1 MNLFKRIVPGQ
12 NREDKPESAVSE
24 GEMVQFFPETGDPR
38 QKSSAQFEGSGFLE
52 NNDQNILDNATLN
65 MSEPLS
71 DEFAPNSDDLAPD
84 ARFGDVSEETLTA
97 GHPQGHRSIEQP
109 AGPPTTMQNT
119 SLEDRLASISQQ
131 AKPEASSET
140 ADQALNTQ
148 LRSAFREQPAEQP
161 QESEPDAAAMSA
173 VRGMY
178 SEMQEQTV
186 VAKEPTPVVS
196 QPSNVDITQ
205 QAVEVPA
212 PSAGRAGRRS
222 GRVKTRLLGFQ
233 HSSEAEIDPFAAAT
247 GNATARN
254 EAKFPVG
261 WIVVVEGPGLGSSF
275 TLFSGVSPIGR
286 GEDQAVKLDFGDTS
300 ISRINHALVAYD
312 PEQRRF
318 FLGHGGKANIVRLN
332 DQPVLSTEEMTNSDL
347 IRIGETTLRFVA
359 LCGRDFEWDADQ
371 EGDHVT
377 VM

>member
-12 NREDKPESAVSE
+12 NREDKPESAITD
-24 GEMVQFFPETGDPR
+24 GEMVQFFPETGEPR
-38 QKSSAQFEGSGFLE
+38 QKGNAQFEGSGFLE

-65 MSEPLS
+65 MSEPS
-71 DEFAPNSDDLAPD
+71 PDEFAPNSDDLAPD
-84 ARFGDVSEETLTA
+84 ARFGDVTGESHTA
-97 GHPQGHRSIEQP
+97 VPPQVSLSAEQP
-109 AGPPTTMQNT
+109 AGPSTTMQTT
-119 SLEDRLASISQQ
+119 SLEDRLASLSQQ
-131 AKPEASSET
+131 AKPAYSSET
-140 ADQALNTQ
+140 ADQTLNTQ
-148 LRSAFREQPAEQP
+148 LRSAFRELPPEQP
-161 QESEPDAAAMSA
+161 QETETDAAAMAA

-178 SEMQEQTV
+178 SEMQEHSV
-186 VAKEPTPVVS
+186 VAKEQSPVVS
-196 QPSNVDITQ
+196 QTPDVDITP

-233 HSSEAEIDPFAAAT
+233 HSSDAEIDPLAAAA
-247 GNATARN
+247 GNATARDDV
-254 EAKFPVG
+254 KFPVG

-286 GEDQAVKLDFGDTS
+286 GEDQSVKLDFGDTS
-300 ISRINHALVAYD
+300 ISRVNHALVAYD
-312 PEQRRF
+312 PEQRKF

-359 LCGRDFEWDADQ
+359 LCGRDFEWSAGQ
-371 EGDHVT
+371 EDDHVT
-377 VM
+377 IM